1 VVIHRGFFGAARLC
15 GWPIH
20 HAPRHIRNT
29 LRGRSERDNHNTQI
43 MAKLAQLIEG
53 GNYRSRLDLLL
64 CHDRHARGVVE
75 QQRYAP
81 HWPSL
86 VAKAANFDLRA
97 QA

>member
-1 VVIHRGFFGAARLC
+1 
-15 GWPIH
+15 
-20 HAPRHIRNT
+20 
-29 LRGRSERDNHNTQI
+29 